1 MAITGI
7 QDRTDLSRRESF
19 ASAPNGRADVDVDST
34 VALAAVAVARAGAAR
49 VVDFGVQHLCVAA
62 RGDDDED
69 DVFVYDQA
77 GDFDLHPRAQ

>member
-19 ASAPNGRADVDVDST
+19 ASATTPDARTSSRPNGRAD
-34 VALAAVAVARAGAAR
+34 
-49 VVDFGVQHLCVAA
+49 VAA